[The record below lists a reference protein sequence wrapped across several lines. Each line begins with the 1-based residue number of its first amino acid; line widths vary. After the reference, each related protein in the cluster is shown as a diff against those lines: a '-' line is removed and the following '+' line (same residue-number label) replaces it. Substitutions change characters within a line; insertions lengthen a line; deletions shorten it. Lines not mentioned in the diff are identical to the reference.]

1 MKHGSQHMKTV
12 RRVMQLT
19 RRDVEA
25 ALRRLMKQRREVLKL
40 RRLARRPEDIEALNR
55 IMEAIQL
62 CEKERL
68 LILARCSR

>member
-1 MKHGSQHMKTV
+1 M
-12 RRVMQLT
+12 RLT

-40 RRLARRPEDIEALNR
+40 KRLARRPEDIEALNW